1 MDNNIEGDST
11 PDRGTRTAEGTPRHH
26 PTAPRTP
33 RTPTSSRIKSTA
45 TGRPSPPT
53 YSAASAVKHSLSRPR
68 SGISSNNNTPTRI
81 KNSENTDSTTPVYA
95 ESTNLINN
103 SISNAKLQL
112 SDMQP
117 VNKKILERIKSLEIS
132 LNQHHDSESQLARN
146 IDNIS
151 RDLSA
156 DKEQHQQALQASKTR
171 LEMLR
176 QKLEQKHAKADE
188 IISNLDELYE
198 QELQMMEEKAGMD
211 KELQGLNGRLD
222 EMKESKE
229 QILREREE
237 TEADALEELRKKKED
252 RQAEYDDIRDINKNC
267 SEQLDELENGPDM
280 QRIMAKLARKEEME
294 KRIEELDIQLKEK
307 MKAREIEGRDVQKML
322 QYSQVIYEQR
332 IRSHQEDADM
342 ARRAAEEIERKREK
356 EANAA
361 REEFDLKYQ
370 QSIEEEEMASQAEFE
385 LLTAK
390 DDLSKLE
397 LALQDLKTQLES
409 ARLTTVMES

>member
-1 MDNNIEGDST
+1 MDNNSEGNST
-11 PDRGTRTAEGTPRHH
+11 PDRGTRAAEGTPRHH
-26 PTAPRTP
+26 TTTP
-33 RTPTSSRIKSTA
+33 RTPTSSRVRGTT
-45 TGRPSPPT
+45 TGRPSPPS
-53 YSAASAVKHSLSRPR
+53 YSAASSVKHGLSRPR
-68 SGISSNNNTPTRI
+68 SGVSSNNNTPTRV
-81 KNSENTDSTTPVYA
+81 KDSENSDSTTPAYA
-95 ESTNLINN
+95 ESTTLINN
-103 SISNAKLQL
+103 SISSAKLQL
-112 SDMQP
+112 SDIQP

-146 IDNIS
+146 IDNVS
-151 RDLSA
+151 RDLNA
-156 DKEQHQQALQASKTR
+156 NKKQHQQVLQASKAR
-171 LEMLR
+171 LEMLQ
-176 QKLEQKHAKADE
+176 QKLKQKHAKADE
-188 IISNLDELYE
+188 IINRLDELYK
-198 QELQMMEEKAGMD
+198 QELQMMEEKADMD
-211 KELQGLNGRLD
+211 EELQALNDRLE

-237 TEADALEELRKKKED
+237 TEGDALEELRRKKED
-252 RQAEYDDIRDINKNC
+252 RQAEYDDILDINKQC

-294 KRIEELDIQLKEK
+294 RRIEELDAQLKEK
-307 MKAREIEGRDVQKML
+307 MKTREIEGRDVQRML
-322 QYSQVIYEQR
+322 QYSQAIYEQR

-361 REEFDLKYQ
+361 KEEFDLKYQ
-370 QSIEEEEMASQAEFE
+370 QSIEEEEMASHAEFE